1 MKLSAFLLSVLLSV
15 GSVASAQTDA
25 AAVARLAA
33 DKLEAAS
40 LSLQKAKTSRN
51 RVKALTQTVQAYEE
65 GLSALREGLRRAAIR
80 EKQLDQHLK
89 AQENDIAQLLGV
101 LQSLGGNSSPTLLL
115 HPDGPAGT
123 ARAGMILADVTP
135 ALDAQAAKLRVSLQE
150 VHILRELQQGA
161 ADTLQDGL
169 DGAQTARI
177 ALSKAISDRQDLPK
191 RFTEDPV
198 QTALLIAAT
207 ETLEGF
213 ASGLTEMSPEPEG
226 IAPLPDI
233 SHRKGKLPLP
243 VQAQVLRRPGEADAA
258 GLRRPGLVL
267 ATRPNALVLFPAAA
281 TVRYR
286 GPLLDYGNVIVLEPQ
301 PGLLFVLAGLATVF
315 GDVGEVVPSG
325 TPVGLMG
332 GIDPEIGAI
341 LSQSSE
347 GTGQDRT
354 ETLYIEVRQGK
365 TPINPEDWFL
375 TNKDG

>member
-1 MKLSAFLLSVLLSV
+1 MKLGAFLLSILLGV
-15 GSVASAQTDA
+15 GSVASAQSDA
-25 AAVARLAA
+25 ASVARLAA

-89 AQENDIAQLLGV
+89 SQESDIAQLLGV
-101 LQSLGGNSSPTLLL
+101 LQSLGGSGSPTLLL

-161 ADTLQDGL
+161 ADTLQEGL
-169 DGAQTARI
+169 DGAQSARI
-177 ALSKAISDRQDLPK
+177 ALSKAISDRQALPK

-226 IAPLPDI
+226 IAALPDI

-243 VQAQVLRRPGEADAA
+243 VQGKILRRPGEADAA

-281 TVRYR
+281 TVRFR

-332 GIDPEIGAI
+332 GNDPEIGAI